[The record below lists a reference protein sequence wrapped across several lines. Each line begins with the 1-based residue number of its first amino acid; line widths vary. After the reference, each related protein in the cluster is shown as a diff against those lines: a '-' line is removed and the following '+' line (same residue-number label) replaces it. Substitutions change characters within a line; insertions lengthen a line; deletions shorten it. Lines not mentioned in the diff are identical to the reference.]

1 MPNTKNPDMK
11 YNDSGC
17 RDMTAYEALRNVQRE
32 ERRNLIAAIKALAKD
47 HGYKIVNVI
56 ELEELDGD
64 EGV

>member
-1 MPNTKNPDMK
+1 MPNTKKPDMK

-32 ERRNLIAAIKALAKD
+32 ERRNLITAIKALAKER
-47 HGYKIVNVI
+47 GYKIVNVI

-64 EGV
+64 MYE

>member
-1 MPNTKNPDMK
+1 MSNTKKPDMK

-32 ERRNLIAAIKALAKD
+32 ERRKLITAIKALAKER
-47 HGYKIVNVI
+47 GYKIVNVI
-56 ELEELDGD
+56 ELEELEGD

>member
-1 MPNTKNPDMK
+1 MSNTKKPDMK
-11 YNDSGC
+11 FIDSGC

-32 ERRNLIAAIKALAKD
+32 ERRNLIAAIKALAKE

-64 EGV
+64 MYE

>member
-1 MPNTKNPDMK
+1 MPNTKNLDMK

-17 RDMTAYEALRNVQRE
+17 KDVTAYEALRSVQRE
-32 ERRNLIAAIKALAKD
+32 ERRNLIAAIKALAKER
-47 HGYKIVNVI
+47 GYKIVNVI

>member
-1 MPNTKNPDMK
+1 MK

-32 ERRNLIAAIKALAKD
+32 ERRNLIAAIKALAKER
-47 HGYKIVNVI
+47 GYKIVNVI

>member
-1 MPNTKNPDMK
+1 MPNTKKPDMK

-32 ERRNLIAAIKALAKD
+32 ERRNLIAAIKALAKER
-47 HGYKIVNVI
+47 GYKIVNVI

>member
-1 MPNTKNPDMK
+1 MPNTKKPDMK

-32 ERRNLIAAIKALAKD
+32 ERRNLIAAIKALAKE

-64 EGV
+64 MYE